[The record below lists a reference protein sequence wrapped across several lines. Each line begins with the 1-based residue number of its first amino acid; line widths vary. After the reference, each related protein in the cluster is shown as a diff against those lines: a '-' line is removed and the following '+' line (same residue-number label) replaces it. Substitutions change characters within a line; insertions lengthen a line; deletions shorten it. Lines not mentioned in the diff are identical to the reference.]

1 MRITRKQLR
10 QIINEVAA
18 ESKTG
23 GYYIEP
29 NRGTGFTVSTGG
41 VEIPLELDPGGIAF
55 KQYPEGYSGDLTV
68 VKDLRM
74 LASIIEWAEGAGVPL
89 HLRMD

>member
-1 MRITRKQLR
+1 MRIGRKQLR
-10 QIINEVAA
+10 KIISEVAA
-18 ESKTG
+18 ETIKE

-29 NRGTGFTVSTGG
+29 NRGTGFTVSTDD
-41 VEIPLELDPGGIAF
+41 VEIPLELDPGGTAF